1 MSGEF
6 DPRKD
11 SHSTKIEQRAQIFVK
26 LKFTESYHSK
36 ISGSYNGV
44 FSTLP
49 FLNCSQ
55 LLKLY
60 FL

>member
-36 ISGSYNGV
+36 ISGSYNGML
-44 FSTLP
+44 FQHCHS
-49 FLNCSQ
+49 
-55 LLKLY
+55 
-60 FL
+60 